1 MRPRRMV
8 HMDSLADSLDD
19 LALLEQTNFDEYTV
33 VLFSLFSVINLTSRG
48 GALTNSTKLSKNTAP
63 HIY

>member
-1 MRPRRMV
+1 MV

-19 LALLEQTNFDEYTV
+19 LALLEQTNFDEYTAM
-33 VLFSLFSVINLTSRG
+33 LFSLFSVINLTSG
-48 GALTNSTKLSKNTAP
+48 GALTNGTKLSKNTAP